1 MSNQKTV
8 VQSGGVGFFGILALI
23 FIGLKLAEVGVVAT
37 WSWWW
42 VLSPL
47 WMPFAL
53 IVPIAIIF
61 YLVALVVRGR

>member
-8 VQSGGVGFFGILALI
+8 AQSSGVGFFGILALI

-47 WMPFAL
+47 WLPLAVGL
-53 IVPIAIIF
+53 GVVIIF